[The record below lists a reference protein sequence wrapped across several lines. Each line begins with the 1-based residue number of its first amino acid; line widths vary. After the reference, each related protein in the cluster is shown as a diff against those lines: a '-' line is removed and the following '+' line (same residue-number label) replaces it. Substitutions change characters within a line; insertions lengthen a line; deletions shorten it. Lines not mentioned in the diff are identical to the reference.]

1 MTGFAFLQ
9 VNPVAVGYTGAFAFA
24 GLVCLLALA
33 RARAVEA
40 DAVRRG
46 LVGLLGT
53 TSIWALLKVVYFT
66 APDPF
71 RRPAYTVGLIFGFG
85 TVWAWLYFC
94 SAYTGRN
101 YHEDTTLR
109 TLSAGIFAGVVA
121 VKLTNPIHGLYF
133 TTSVQTTPFNYLA
146 IEHGVF
152 HWTVT
157 GLSYVLAGLGIF
169 MLFELY
175 HNSGYDTR
183 PLGVLTS
190 LLALPVG
197 FDIVAFLSESF
208 IKVIYAPLG
217 VALFVIGSL
226 FVYERRFLAIQST
239 GDDDS
244 AVVFLDERGRIRDTT
259 PAAIDLFPELADAR
273 GQPLDT
279 VLPRV
284 AAIDEREAETIEY
297 TIDGDDRFLLVS
309 TSSVRV
315 GESQGRVIVFS
326 DVTTAEQQ
334 RRELR
339 RHNEQ
344 LEGFASALA
353 HELRNML
360 QIIEW
365 RLGVARDRTET
376 GTVEHESV
384 DKAIG
389 ANKRLAARVDDF
401 TTLAKYGQT
410 VDRLETVDLETAVE
424 DAWFNAETGDL
435 ELVVASHGNIDADPG
450 RLRELLGN
458 VFVFSRLNEAET
470 VTVKLTEDGFTVTGD
485 GNPPNGDIEGYF
497 TFGESVP
504 TAEAG
509 MKLPNARTF
518 ARVHGWDIDI
528 DTDYD
533 EGVRV
538 VVTGART
545 DSREAPPQQAQSD

>member
-1 MTGFAFLQ
+1 MTSHVFLQ
-9 VNPVAVGYTGAFAFA
+9 VNPAAAGYIGAF
-24 GLVCLLALA
+24 GLTGLTCLLALA
-33 RARAVEA
+33 RAREVEA

-46 LVGLLGT
+46 LVGLLGA
-53 TSIWALLKVVYFT
+53 TSVWAFMKVVYFT
-66 APDPF
+66 VPDPF
-71 RRPAYTVGLIFGFG
+71 RRPAYTIGLVFGFA

-101 YHEDTTLR
+101 YHEDPTLR
-109 TLSAGIFAGVVA
+109 TIGASIFAAVVA
-121 VKLTNPIHGLYF
+121 VKLTNPVHGLYF
-133 TTSVQTTPFNYLA
+133 TTSVQTTPFTYLA

-157 GLSYVLAGLGIF
+157 GLSYVLAGMGIF

-183 PLGVLTS
+183 PLGVLTG
-190 LLALPVG
+190 LLALPVIL
-197 FDIVAFLSESF
+197 DIVAFLSDSL

-217 VALFVIGSL
+217 VALFVLGAM
-226 FVYERRFLAIQST
+226 FVYERRFLAVQST

-244 AVVFLDERGRIRDTT
+244 AVIFLDERDRIRDRT
-259 PAAIDLFPELADAR
+259 PAAVDFFPELADAV
-273 GQPLDT
+273 GQPLDR

-284 AAIDEREAETIEY
+284 AAISDQETETIEY
-297 TIDGDDRFLLVS
+297 EIDGESRYLLVS
-309 TSSVRV
+309 ASSVRV
-315 GESQGRVIVFS
+315 GDSQGRVIVFS
-326 DVTTAEQQ
+326 DITTAEQR

-365 RLGVARDRTET
+365 RLGIAKDRTDQ
-376 GTVEHESV
+376 GTVENESV
-384 DKAIG
+384 EKAIG

-410 VDRLETVDLETAVE
+410 VERLETVDLKTAVD
-424 DAWFNAETGDL
+424 DAWFNAETGEL
-435 ELVVASHGNIDADPG
+435 ELVIENGGTIDADPG

-458 VFVFSRLNEAET
+458 VFVFNRLNDAAT
-470 VTVKLTEDGFTVTGD
+470 VTVELTESGFAVTDD
-485 GNPPNGDIEGYF
+485 GNPPKEDIEGYF
-497 TFGESVP
+497 AFGESVP

-509 MKLPNARTF
+509 MKLPNAKTF
-518 ARVHGWDIDI
+518 ARVHGWKIDI
-528 DTDYD
+528 DTSYQD
-533 EGVRV
+533 GVRV
-538 VVTGART
+538 IVTEART
-545 DSREAPPQQAQSD
+545 EIQASPPEAKSD